1 MDRAVDAGAEEAIAA
16 GARQQ
21 GFVALVLARLYG
33 REDEDA
39 AAGGHLRDALDH
51 FLRGLRTGR
60 HMAARAVLGPQGRVQ
75 GADVI
80 VHFGDRADRGA
91 GIAAGCFLLNGNG
104 WRQPRDALDLGL
116 LHLFEK
122 LPRIRRQRLHVA
134 PLPLGVQ
141 SVEGQRGFARA
152 RDAGDDR

>member
-1 MDRAVDAGAEEAIAA
+1 MDRAINAGAEETIAT

-60 HMAARAVLGPQGRVQ
+60 HLATRAVLGPQGRVQ

-80 VHFGDRADRGA
+80 VHFSDCADRGA
-91 GIAAGCFLLNGNG
+91 RIAAGCFLLDGNG
-104 WRQPRDALDLGL
+104 WRQSGDALDLGL

-122 LPRIRRQRLHVA
+122 LPRIRR
-134 PLPLGVQ
+134 
-141 SVEGQRGFARA
+141 
-152 RDAGDDR
+152 